1 MKRSGKI
8 ILALALI
15 VVLIAAGLIVVPI
28 IVNRNNDDN
37 FALENPDLVT
47 KVFISNKSNVNT
59 LLERRGAKWYV
70 NGDRPAFEEAINNM
84 LVITKRLTVRGPVS
98 EGLYNTVVTQLAN
111 NSNKVEFYANGY
123 KIDFLG
129 IKLFPTE
136 KKVLSFY
143 VGSSTMDNMG
153 TYMIKENASRPY
165 IVYIPGYKGF
175 LAPYYTSSANIWYSH
190 VIFSQRIPQISTI
203 TYVNHEEPEES
214 YRIKNIDSRHF
225 DLSAYPDTS
234 KHFAYDTVLFMDLIS
249 SFSDIRYEGALDAD
263 KYESF
268 NVDSI
273 LRTTP
278 SHEITLVDYE
288 GVASYVKTYRIPL
301 TQEQIDNV
309 PIDQEIPPYN
319 LDNLYAWIKIPIMKD
334 ENGAPVYNENFVLCQ
349 YFSFENILRKLSYLK
364 AEDN

>member
-8 ILALALI
+8 ILTLALI
-15 VVLIAAGLIVVPI
+15 VVLIAACLIVVPI
-28 IVNRNNDDN
+28 IVNRNNDDD
-37 FALENPDLVT
+37 FALKDPDLVT

-59 LLERRGAKWYV
+59 LLERKGAKWYV

-98 EGLYNTVVTQLAN
+98 EGMYNTVVTQLAN

-153 TYMIKENASRPY
+153 TYMIKEDASRPY

-175 LAPYYTSSANIWYSH
+175 LAPYYSSSENIWYSH

-203 TYVNHEEPEES
+203 TYVNNEEPNES
-214 YRIKNIDSRHF
+214 YRIKNINSRQF
-225 DLSAYPDTS
+225 ELSAYPDTS

-273 LRTTP
+273 LKTTP
-278 SHEITLVDYE
+278 AHEITLVDYE
-288 GVASYVKTYRIPL
+288 GIASYVKTYRIPL

-364 AEDN
+364 AKDN